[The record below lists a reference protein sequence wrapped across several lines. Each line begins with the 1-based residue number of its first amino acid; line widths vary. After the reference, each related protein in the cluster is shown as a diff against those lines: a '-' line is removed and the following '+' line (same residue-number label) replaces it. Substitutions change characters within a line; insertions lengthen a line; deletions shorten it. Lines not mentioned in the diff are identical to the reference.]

1 VGALVGIP
9 VLFAGAAASHA
20 APLAAS
26 LATPGSF
33 SISGSSTCGGQ
44 TWVGNLTPEF
54 SASAASENP
63 ASSNLDLIFRVE
75 QGGIV
80 VAESP
85 LVPATPGAVASWEL
99 PPASALADNQAYSF
113 EVRASQGAENSAW
126 SAPYPFT
133 EETSAATAPAVQSF
147 DYPPSY
153 WGAPAGQPGTFRFV
167 AAVGGG
173 VTPDYGFVWALDSGG
188 TLPSV
193 GCQSAFDDGGY
204 GLLTPTTGTATLRLP
219 VGLPVGSH
227 DLYVA
232 ALSAAGL
239 LSPVT
244 SYQFFV
250 SRDDSVVAQP
260 EQYLLE
266 GHRLAA
272 AGSLT
277 QPSGQN
283 ACTFTGG
290 THAIWADGH
299 QEHLVATGPAQSFT
313 FEFKAPVTASYA
325 LGVHLTDGADYG
337 ELAFSLVDLTTGTT
351 QPLLAIGGSGPYDA
365 YNPTLTTSYVELGGA
380 SLKSGDSYG
389 IGVTVTGKKAR
400 TSSRGFASLCPVDT
414 NPTDNG
420 SSAGID
426 YFTVVAINDVTFPSL
441 RAALNNRGLVLDA
454 TGRVLAKDQS
464 MDLAG
469 DNLSES
475 LLQAAGFGF
484 GDRVT
489 VGAGQPYQA
498 TFTMPYSANRGG
510 VFEDDIISGGQTINL
525 SGTQPTQNLSLLVV
539 ATCGPTPSL
548 QSDAFTL
555 EYPGGLFTD
564 PMVPPLP
571 DWLSGAAGSSN
582 GYARVTKVAQLAYFD
597 RGLTPNSSA
606 QPSLRHHHPQPGS
619 GGADHGR
626 DPPGLRDYSHGFLS
640 RRAPRGG
647 HQYQLLTRLPA
658 GGIRRPGT
666 PREKVEVV
674 PSFHD
679 RSAG

>member
-1 VGALVGIP
+1 
-9 VLFAGAAASHA
+9 
-20 APLAAS
+20 
-26 LATPGSF
+26 
-33 SISGSSTCGGQ
+33 
-44 TWVGNLTPEF
+44 
-54 SASAASENP
+54 
-63 ASSNLDLIFRVE
+63 
-75 QGGIV
+75 

-426 YFTVVAINDVTFPSL
+426 YFTVVAHQRRDLPL
-441 RAALNNRGLVLDA
+441 PPGRPEQPRAGPRCNGPCTRQGPVH
-454 TGRVLAKDQS
+454 GPGGGQPV
-464 MDLAG
+464 
-469 DNLSES
+469 
-475 LLQAAGFGF
+475 
-484 GDRVT
+484 RVT
-489 VGAGQPYQA
+489 PAGCGIRFWRPGHRRCRA
-498 TFTMPYSANRGG
+498 TVPSDLHHAVLGQQGRRLRG
-510 VFEDDIISGGQTINL
+510 
-525 SGTQPTQNLSLLVV
+525 
-539 ATCGPTPSL
+539 
-548 QSDAFTL
+548 
-555 EYPGGLFTD
+555 
-564 PMVPPLP
+564 
-571 DWLSGAAGSSN
+571 
-582 GYARVTKVAQLAYFD
+582 
-597 RGLTPNSSA
+597 
-606 QPSLRHHHPQPGS
+606 RHHLGGPDHQPFRHSADPEPQPPRRC
-619 GGADHGR
+619 H
-626 DPPGLRDYSHGFLS
+626 LRTNPVAAV
-640 RRAPRGG
+640 RRLHARIPRGAV
-647 HQYQLLTRLPA
+647 H
-658 GGIRRPGT
+658 RPHGA
-666 PREKVEVV
+666 
-674 PSFHD
+674 PSTGLAIGS
-679 RSAG
+679 RW